1 MVSSRLTPPWHQKW
15 LSGRACRRRQTRGEQ
30 TTRGCEA
37 ARRRYA
43 DCSTSRDV
51 ATRDGL
57 NYLQRILARV
67 VAILVVMAGVGL
79 WTGLAV
85 QIAANVITGRHIANL
100 DLWWCLR
107 AAVGGLWALAHV
119 LDMIVEITK

>member
-1 MVSSRLTPPWHQKW
+1 M
-15 LSGRACRRRQTRGEQ
+15 
-30 TTRGCEA
+30 
-37 ARRRYA
+37 
-43 DCSTSRDV
+43 DV

-67 VAILVVMAGVGL
+67 VAILVVMAGVGV

-100 DLWWCLR
+100 DLWWCAG

-119 LDMIVEITK
+119 LDKIVELTK